1 MANATSNPFM
11 ITLPSGTKLY
21 GITRTGYIQD
31 GSTIKPDKPN
41 GSKTSYFIEV
51 PRDKWDGPSETAIQ
65 YAAPGTGAAKFY
77 KEVAAYNVDGNGKWT
92 AYSAAGA
99 ELKQELAKY
108 NEGKPTQISTVVA
121 TAPQAVAKATGTSSS
136 GLASTLF
143 PKSSAAKLNPNDDSP
158 TQPGDKPGD
167 TPADKPIV
175 ISDLEPEFSSVPTTE
190 DDPAYSN
197 TKKAEKGGGKI
208 AIVYPL
214 GMRDEQDRII
224 FERYTYNPKKLSN
237 DTEPWPY
244 TGTLLSTIQLP
255 IPSGIS
261 DTNSVEWGGANM
273 NPIEM
278 VATSK
283 AFEIMNK
290 DKDLMTAGNEAL
302 NAAKEAFRDS
312 GDMWKYYFAQEAVG
326 VQGLLSRASGS
337 VLNSNLSLLFNGPSL
352 RPFSFTFKLSPRD
365 EKESIIVRR
374 IIRQFKEGSAV
385 NTSAQNFFL
394 KAPDVFK
401 IRYEQLNGK
410 SKSLNQFKTC
420 ALTTVSVN
428 YTPDGTYMTYS
439 DGTMTSYELTL
450 AFNELEPIYQKN
462 YAGLGAD
469 EIGY

>member
-1 MANATSNPFM
+1 MADATSKPFM

-21 GITRTGYIQD
+21 GITKTGYIRD
-31 GSTIKPDKPN
+31 GSTIKPNKPT
-41 GSKTSYFIEV
+41 GSETSYFIEV

-65 YAAPGTGAAKFY
+65 YAAPGTGAPKFY
-77 KEVAAYNVDGNGKWT
+77 KEVAAYNVDGSGKWT

-99 ELKQELAKY
+99 ELRQELAKY

-121 TAPQAVAKATGTSSS
+121 TAPQAVSQATGTSPS
-136 GLASTLF
+136 GLASKLF
-143 PKSSAAKLNPNDDSP
+143 PKSNSPATPNPDDNQP
-158 TQPGDKPGD
+158 TPPGDEPKD
-167 TPADKPIV
+167 QPIV

-197 TKKAEKGGGKI
+197 DEKKKNGGGNIK
-208 AIVYPL
+208 IVYPL

-283 AFEIMNK
+283 AFDIMNADK
-290 DKDLMTAGNEAL
+290 TKDLMTAGNEAA
-302 NAAKEAFRDS
+302 NAAKKAFRDS

-352 RPFSFTFKLSPRD
+352 RPFSFTFRLSPRD
-365 EKESIIVRR
+365 EPESVIVRR

-401 IRYEQLNGK
+401 IKYEQLDGK

-428 YTPDGTYMTYS
+428 YTPDGTYMTYG
-439 DGTMTSYELTL
+439 DGTMTSYEITL

-462 YAGLGAD
+462 YSGFDPD